1 MLCGTTDHNTLI
13 PVVHISIRKPDG
25 DSEMAMLGVQRI
37 MTGQNV
43 EASDVMHCFLGLRPL
58 EIDVYFYLLK
68 GQATVKEVSEALGRN
83 RSSVQRSIQ
92 NLVQR
97 GFAHRRTRTLRKG
110 GYEYVYEAVSLAKM
124 KDLIKEALDSFY
136 KQVEVFLDQ
145 YWAKA
150 AKNA

>member
-1 MLCGTTDHNTLI
+1 
-13 PVVHISIRKPDG
+13 
-25 DSEMAMLGVQRI
+25 MAMFGVQRI
-37 MTGQNV
+37 MTGQDV
-43 EASDVMHCFLGLRPL
+43 EASDVMHCFLGLRTL

-110 GYEYVYEAVSLAKM
+110 GYEYVYEAVSLARM

-136 KQVEVFLDQ
+136 KQVEAFLDQ
-145 YWAKA
+145 YWVKA
-150 AKNA
+150 TKKP

>member
-1 MLCGTTDHNTLI
+1 MKCGTTVHNTLI
-13 PVVHISIRKPDG
+13 PRENIIINKFNGEFKLAR
-25 DSEMAMLGVQRI
+25 LGVQRI

-43 EASDVMHCFLGLRPL
+43 EASDVMHCFFGLRTL

-110 GYEYVYEAVSLAKM
+110 GYVYVYEVVSLATM

-150 AKNA
+150 TKEV